1 MYETQGEFIKNE
13 PLFFD
18 GILDGRIAIA
28 ATAHGIGDVKS
39 VFGTTDGTTGI
50 HTFSADTVQSVA
62 LDVGVARITP
72 RDQGGISTVTST
84 NPLFPGTA
92 IKLNSLIQYSD
103 LASVVGDDNDP
114 IAGRVVSVGSSHI
127 EFVGVATVTGI
138 FGGKLPSSNTDVND
152 FKVLTTP
159 LDPST
164 DNTLYTPLPKENIE
178 SVNLTDAILTIRKTF
193 NVNIASNKLSSAI
206 TADDNEVFLP
216 FTPSRYSLIR
226 EDGTTEELTAD
237 KFTITSPGGKSTLQI
252 NGLGSNDTGST
263 LIATIRKRKPKAKI
277 KVRNRV
283 QSIIVDK
290 SKNVGSGIGTTTL
303 NDGLT
308 YGNYPFG
315 TRVQDE
321 RISLNAPDVIEI
333 HGIFESADTSN
344 PSSPTLTLQSITSAS
359 ATIDEFTIGESV
371 VGQDSGAIGIIAEK
385 TSVSDSKIAILYKN
399 DILFREGET
408 IISSET
414 NISAIV
420 NTADASSFDV
430 STNFTFNNGQEN
442 TFYDYG
448 EIKEKVRFIRTY
460 QKIKSLL

>member
-1 MYETQGEFIKNE
+1 M
-13 PLFFD
+13 
-18 GILDGRIAIA
+18 
-28 ATAHGIGDVKS
+28 
-39 VFGTTDGTTGI
+39 
-50 HTFSADTVQSVA
+50 
-62 LDVGVARITP
+62 
-72 RDQGGISTVTST
+72 
-84 NPLFPGTA
+84 FPVTA

-114 IAGRVVSVGSSHI
+114 IAGRVVSVVSSHI
-127 EFVGVATVTGI
+127 EIVGVKTVTGI
-138 FGGKLPSSNTDVND
+138 FGGKLPSSDTNVND

-164 DNTLYTPLPKENIE
+164 DNSLFTRLPKDFIE
-178 SVNLTDAILTIRKTF
+178 SVNLTDSILTIRKTF
-193 NVNIASNKLSSAI
+193 NVNIVDNKLSTAI

-216 FTPSRYSLIR
+216 FIPSRYSLIR

-237 KFTITSPGGKSTLQI
+237 KFTITSPGGRSTLQI

-321 RISLNAPDVIEI
+321 RI
-333 HGIFESADTSN
+333 
-344 PSSPTLTLQSITSAS
+344 
-359 ATIDEFTIGESV
+359 
-371 VGQDSGAIGIIAEK
+371 
-385 TSVSDSKIAILYKN
+385 
-399 DILFREGET
+399 
-408 IISSET
+408 
-414 NISAIV
+414 
-420 NTADASSFDV
+420 
-430 STNFTFNNGQEN
+430 
-442 TFYDYG
+442 
-448 EIKEKVRFIRTY
+448 
-460 QKIKSLL
+460 